1 MIIELFLLLLSGR
14 DILYPEKEEIM
25 KKNMG
30 IIDRSIRILLAA
42 AVALFYF
49 TDQLTGIAAVVLG
62 AIAVIFILT
71 SVIGFCPLY
80 YPLGIS
86 TRKKG

>member
-1 MIIELFLLLLSGR
+1 
-14 DILYPEKEEIM
+14 M
-25 KKNMG
+25 KRNMG
-30 IIDRSIRILLAA
+30 IIDRTIRILLAA
-42 AVALFYF
+42 AVALLYF
-49 TDQLTGIAAVVLG
+49 TGQLTGIAAVVLG

-71 SVIGFCPLY
+71 SLVGVCPLY

>member
-30 IIDRSIRILLAA
+30 IIDRTIRILLAA
-42 AVALFYF
+42 AVTLFYF
-49 TDQLTGIAAVVLG
+49 TGQLTGIAAVVLA

-71 SVIGFCPLY
+71 SVIGVCPLY